1 MLTGAFLTAAP
12 LACSGG
18 GPLESLIKDFFG
30 AARADGGAWLKE
42 QEPVGWEALGVAVG
56 ADGKPLQPEQQPN
69 LGKKAAEA
77 GAAAGELS
85 SSSKIN
91 LTSEALA

>member
-77 GAAAGELS
+77 AAPAAGEAGDA
-85 SSSKIN
+85 KPPQ
-91 LTSEALA
+91 E